1 VVALASA
8 TRQVAAELP
17 ALDAIVGQAAHENFP
32 VALRLL
38 PSATR
43 RDLMAVYGF
52 ARLVDDV
59 GDEATGDRLALLR
72 WVREELDRAVAGYA
86 SHPVL
91 VRTAQLVRARRLS
104 LRPFHELIEANVQ
117 DQTVSSYDTYDEL
130 VAYCRLSAVPV
141 GRLVLA
147 IFDASSPETEALSDE
162 VCTALQ
168 IVEHLQDVAE
178 DLDQGRIYIP
188 QQDLRDAG
196 TSTERIRGDVALGAA
211 GPELRNV
218 VAVNARR
225 AGVLLRSGTPL
236 AARLPGGAAL
246 AVAAFT
252 AGGLAVLDAIAE
264 ADHDVIAHACRPR
277 PLRTAAHAVSVLR
290 ARRWHGASGW
300 LAAPA
305 VGVEAA

>member
-1 VVALASA
+1 MVTLATA
-8 TRQVAAELP
+8 TKPVAAELP

-32 VALRLL
+32 VALHLL
-38 PSATR
+38 PSGTR
-43 RDLMAVYGF
+43 RDLMVVYGF

-59 GDEATGDRLALLR
+59 GDEAAGDRLALLR
-72 WVREELDRAVAGYA
+72 WVHEELDRALAGYA

-104 LRPFHELIEANVQ
+104 LRPFHELIQANVQ
-117 DQTVSSYDTYDEL
+117 DQTVGSYETYDEL

-147 IFDASSPETEALSDE
+147 IFDASYPETDALSDD

-178 DLDQGRIYIP
+178 DLDKGRVYLP
-188 QQDLRDAG
+188 QQDLRGAG
-196 TSTERIRGDVALGAA
+196 MSTQRIRGDVAAGEA
-211 GPELRNV
+211 GPELRRV
-218 VAVNARR
+218 VALNARR
-225 AGVLLRSGTPL
+225 AGMLLQSGTPL
-236 AARLPGGAAL
+236 VARLPATGAL
-246 AVAAFT
+246 AVSAFT

-264 ADHDVIAHACRPR
+264 ADHDVISHACRPS

-290 ARRWHGASGW
+290 SGRRYGATGEF
-300 LAAPA
+300 AAPR
-305 VGVEAA
+305 VGIEAA